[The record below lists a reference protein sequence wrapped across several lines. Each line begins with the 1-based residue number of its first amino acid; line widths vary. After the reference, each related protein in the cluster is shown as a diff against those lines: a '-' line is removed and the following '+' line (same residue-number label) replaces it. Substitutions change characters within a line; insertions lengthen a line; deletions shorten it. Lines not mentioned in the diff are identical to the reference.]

1 MNWIPLP
8 RGRFAAFLPGA
19 LLAACAVAGLGGC
32 VVAPYY
38 DAYGNPIAPA
48 VVAPVAAYPAY
59 PYGPYDYYG
68 PAVYPAP
75 IFGSVWIGGGGCWG
89 CHRGWGGRGW
99 GGRGWGH
106 GGWAHGGGGRRR

>member
-1 MNWIPLP
+1 MNPTPRRGGRIAAILP
-8 RGRFAAFLPGA
+8 RAV
-19 LLAACAVAGLGGC
+19 AACAAAMLSGC

-38 DAYGNPIAPA
+38 DAYGNPIALVA
-48 VVAPVAAYPAY
+48 VAPVATYPAY
-59 PYGPYDYYG
+59 PYDPYYYYG
-68 PAVYPAP
+68 PAVYPTP

-106 GGWAHGGGGRRR
+106 GGWAHGGGGRRH

>member
-1 MNWIPLP
+1 MDPTSH
-8 RGRFAAFLPGA
+8 RSRVAAFLPGV
-19 LLAACAVAGLGGC
+19 LAACAAALLGGC

-48 VVAPVAAYPAY
+48 AVAPAPAYPAY
-59 PYGPYDYYG
+59 SYDPYYYYG

-89 CHRGWGGRGW
+89 CHRGWGGRN
-99 GGRGWGH
+99 WGH
-106 GGWAHGGGGRRR
+106 GGWSGRGGGHSGWGHRH

>member
-1 MNWIPLP
+1 MNRTSQP
-8 RGRFAAFLPGA
+8 GRRVAAILPGA
-19 LLAACAVAGLGGC
+19 VAACAVVLLGGC

-48 VVAPVAAYPAY
+48 AVAPAPVAAYPAY
-59 PYGPYDYYG
+59 PAYPYDPYYYYG
-68 PAVYPAP
+68 PAYYPAP
-75 IFGSVWIGGGGCWG
+75 VFGSVWIGGGGCWG

-106 GGWAHGGGGRRR
+106 GGGWGHRH

>member
-1 MNWIPLP
+1 MNPTP
-8 RGRFAAFLPGA
+8 QPARRSAATFAPALA
-19 LLAACAVAGLGGC
+19 LCAATLLAGC

-48 VVAPVAAYPAY
+48 AVAPVAAYPVYPAY
-59 PYGPYDYYG
+59 PYDPYAYYG

-75 IFGSVWIGGGGCWG
+75 VYGSVWIGGGGCWG

-99 GGRGWGH
+99 SGRGWGH
-106 GGWAHGGGGRRR
+106 GGWGHHH